1 MAKLRITWKKSWI
14 GYERGQRATI
24 RSLGLRRLNHAV
36 ELQDNPGVRGMIEKV
51 RHLVSV
57 EVVEDG
63 VGVAGDQGSPEGER
77 T

>member
-1 MAKLRITWKKSWI
+1 MTKLRVTWKKSWI

-36 ELQDNPGVRGMIEKV
+36 ELQDNPGVS
-51 RHLVSV
+51 L
-57 EVVEDG
+57 EVL
-63 VGVAGDQGSPEGER
+63 